1 MIKIDIISGFYGAG
15 KTRFIKKIMSE
26 GINKNEVSYLKYS
39 TCKGEYDAFLIEKF
53 GIKGFEIN
61 IDIENIFYKEA
72 LVSALKTVLDLYE
85 PKRILI
91 ETAGNM
97 SLSKVIE
104 AVKNV
109 SKPGMISMNAVV
121 TIVDTKRV
129 IENIENFPCIFREQV
144 ENAQTIVLNDTDKVN
159 KEELYACEVALR
171 KFNSHATVFVT
182 PWAEVEGTNMRNS
195 IEVTSQL
202 ESIVR
207 KITSKE
213 KLPLVYDR
221 KKTNEKKI
229 LEEQNK
235 IKGMILHTEKIFEEG
250 QVKKII
256 DSILELNKDI
266 IRLKGNLLTAN
277 NESIRVDYL
286 QEKLF
291 IWNDKK
297 RGTGNIQFIGKNLVQ
312 EQIEEN
318 F

>member
-1 MIKIDIISGFYGAG
+1 
-15 KTRFIKKIMSE
+15 
-26 GINKNEVSYLKYS
+26 
-39 TCKGEYDAFLIEKF
+39 
-53 GIKGFEIN
+53 
-61 IDIENIFYKEA
+61 
-72 LVSALKTVLDLYE
+72 
-85 PKRILI
+85 
-91 ETAGNM
+91 
-97 SLSKVIE
+97 
-104 AVKNV
+104 
-109 SKPGMISMNAVV
+109 
-121 TIVDTKRV
+121 
-129 IENIENFPCIFREQV
+129 
-144 ENAQTIVLNDTDKVN
+144 
-159 KEELYACEVALR
+159 
-171 KFNSHATVFVT
+171 
-182 PWAEVEGTNMRNS
+182 MRNS

-235 IKGMILHTEKIFEEG
+235 IKCMILHTEKIFEEE

-256 DSILELNKDI
+256 DSILKLNKDI
-266 IRLKGNLLTAN
+266 LRLKGNLLTVN

-297 RGTGNIQFIGKNLVQ
+297 RGTGNIQLIGKNLVQ
-312 EQIEEN
+312 EQLEEC